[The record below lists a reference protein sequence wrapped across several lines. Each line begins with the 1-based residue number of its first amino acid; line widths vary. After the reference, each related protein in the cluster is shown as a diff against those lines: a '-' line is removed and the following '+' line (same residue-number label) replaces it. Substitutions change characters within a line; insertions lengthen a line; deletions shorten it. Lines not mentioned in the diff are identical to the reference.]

1 MEEMR
6 RARYRGR
13 NAELLQALRLPE
25 SLCVH
30 QSGSSLNPMLQ
41 GLLWRLPYLGM
52 ID

>member
-1 MEEMR
+1 MEEMH

-13 NAELLQALRLPE
+13 NAELLQSFRFPE
-25 SLCVH
+25 SLHVH
-30 QSGSSLNPMLQ
+30 QPGSSLNPMLQ